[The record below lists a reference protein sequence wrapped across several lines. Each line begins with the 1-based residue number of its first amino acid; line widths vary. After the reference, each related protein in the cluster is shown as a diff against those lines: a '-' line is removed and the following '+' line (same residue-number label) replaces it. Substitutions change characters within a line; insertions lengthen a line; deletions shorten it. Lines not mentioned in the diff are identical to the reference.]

1 MNQNRSLNKILDQ
14 NRLFKDLRSRKS
26 NKPRGIKINIG
37 SQKAKKSDKRII
49 KFIEKNMKKTCENH
63 M

>member
-1 MNQNRSLNKILDQ
+1 MNQ

-26 NKPRGIKINIG
+26 KKPKGIKINIG
-37 SQKAKKSDKRII
+37 SQKAKKSDNRII
-49 KFIEKNMKKTCENH
+49 KVIEKNMKKTCENH